1 MGAGDGMPAAS
12 PPRPCLALAL
22 AGRHKTHVERAEY
35 DLMDAAEDGMWW
47 YRAAHAR
54 ILDALRD
61 RPGPGGAL
69 LDAGCGTGGLLRRLR
84 AELPKLDA
92 VGLDYLADAARRA
105 AAKSGRPVTAGDAN
119 GLPFPDASFGAAI
132 SIDVICHASVTPERA
147 LAELHRV
154 LRPGGTL
161 VLNLPAYE
169 WMRSAHDVRV
179 HNARRFTRGGAARL
193 LATAGFTAIEGRYW
207 NGLLLPL
214 MALQRK
220 VLSRGP
226 DAPSDVAEFPPWV
239 DAVLHGVSDA
249 ERRLARLGL
258 RIPAGGSVLML
269 ATRP

>member
-1 MGAGDGMPAAS
+1 M
-12 PPRPCLALAL
+12 

-54 ILDALRD
+54 ILDALRE
-61 RPGPGGAL
+61 RPGPGGKL

-84 AELPKLDA
+84 AEMPELDA

-119 GLPFPDASFGAAI
+119 GLPFPDASFGAAA
-132 SIDVICHASVTPERA
+132 SIDVICHAGVEPADA

-169 WMRSAHDVRV
+169 WLRSAHDVRV
-179 HNARRFTRGGAARL
+179 HNARRFTRHGATRL
-193 LATAGFTAIEGRYW
+193 LEAAGFTAITGLYW
-207 NGLLLPL
+207 NTLLLPL

-220 VLSRGP
+220 VLSRRP
-226 DAPSDVAEFPPWV
+226 DGPSDVGEFPAWI
-239 DAVLHGVSDA
+239 DAALFAVSET

-258 RIPAGGSVLML
+258 PMPGGGSVLMM